1 MDSNNSNTKYNNWF
15 FYALAISIVIGF
27 FVVLSLLIM
36 TKGAESTVNI
46 VIGALVGAFLTVVGY
61 FFGTNKSSEAKT
73 EMIYNSTPIRSANP
87 NLPNPNLPNPNLP
100 DPNLPNPN
108 LPDPNLPDPNLPN
121 PNLPNPNLPDPNL
134 FNLSTTTTTLIIIDI
149 DNIQPTN
156 LGEN

>member
-1 MDSNNSNTKYNNWF
+1 MDNSNTKYNNWF

-73 EMIYNSTPIRSANP
+73 EMIYNSTPIKNNP
-87 NLPNPNLPNPNLP
+87 LPIVDINLP
-100 DPNLPNPN
+100 
-108 LPDPNLPDPNLPN
+108 
-121 PNLPNPNLPDPNL
+121 
-134 FNLSTTTTTLIIIDI
+134 TTTTTTTHT
-149 DNIQPTN
+149 PTTTTTTT
-156 LGEN
+156 

>member
-1 MDSNNSNTKYNNWF
+1 MDSTKYNNWF

-73 EMIYNSTPIRSANP
+73 EMIYNSTPINKSLPLAN
-87 NLPNPNLPNPNLP
+87 
-100 DPNLPNPN
+100 DPNLPV
-108 LPDPNLPDPNLPN
+108 
-121 PNLPNPNLPDPNL
+121 
-134 FNLSTTTTTLIIIDI
+134 TTTTTTIVDV
-149 DNIQPTN
+149 DNIQPIN